1 MRLEVRN
8 SIAMSFIQFISS
20 VMLPVAMA
28 FGAIAAWR
36 MSKREPHQQDGT
48 PAWRD
53 DSLDDW
59 RKQRDE
65 EAEAIRQERSSTTG
79 ELTGATEEKA
89 ETKRHQRIGG

>member
-1 MRLEVRN
+1 
-8 SIAMSFIQFISS
+8 
-20 VMLPVAMA
+20 MLPVAMA

-65 EAEAIRQERSSTTG
+65 EAETIRQQRASEPGQLS
-79 ELTGATEEKA
+79 GAAAEEQA
-89 ETKRHQRIGG
+89 EKKRHQRIGG